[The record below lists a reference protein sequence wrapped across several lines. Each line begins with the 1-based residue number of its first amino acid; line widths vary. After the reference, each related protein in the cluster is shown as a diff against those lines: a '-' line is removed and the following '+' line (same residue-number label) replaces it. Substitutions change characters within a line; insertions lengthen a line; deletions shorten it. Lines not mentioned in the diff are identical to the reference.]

1 MPFAATLGHF
11 HVCPR
16 VNPGP
21 VPHVGGPIAVGSPNV
36 LINGMPAARVG
47 DMAVCVGPPDRIAK
61 GSTTVLINN
70 KPAARMGDRTAHGGV
85 IVTGMPNVL
94 MGDDTSGLRNGS
106 GVSMGGSTASIS
118 PPPRPAPEMPPAR
131 QAVTGD
137 SRAAPP
143 AATAPAAQAP
153 EIRPP
158 APAQPTQSMAPLPS
172 RSVIPTA
179 PPPARAE
186 AEAAPDALVQ
196 RAVRNTNSKGPNAEA
211 EALGELGLE
220 EYKQRSGIRD
230 DPGFIKRYHGQD
242 NLGRK
247 PDDGLVGLEA
257 KGSATGIG
265 RISER
270 EDGFKQ
276 LSWEANEQRAK
287 QMVKKKQKGKVGKPS
302 NRIGGSYTE
311 SEIELYQEIKDNG
324 GRKDLV
330 STHTHTETGDVTV
343 LKHDH
348 NGKTVAS
355 DHFKI
360 ENFQMKKQQ
369 IKRLL
374 GIIL

>member
-21 VPHVGGPIAVGSPNV
+21 VPHVGGPIAVGSPDV

-61 GSTTVLINN
+61 GSATVLINN
-70 KPAARMGDRTAHGGV
+70 KPAARMGDSTAHGGV

-94 MGDDTSGLRNGS
+94 IGDDTSGLRIGS
-106 GVSMGGSTASIS
+106 GVSIGGYTSSIS
-118 PPPRPAPEMPPAR
+118 PPPRSAPEMRPAS
-131 QAVTGD
+131 T
-137 SRAAPP
+137 P
-143 AATAPAAQAP
+143 AHL
-153 EIRPP
+153 
-158 APAQPTQSMAPLPS
+158 TQSVAPLPS

-179 PPPARAE
+179 PPPAKAE
-186 AEAAPDALVQ
+186 ATPDALVQ
-196 RAVRNTNSKGPNAEA
+196 RAVRNTNSKGPHVEA

-220 EYKQRSGIRD
+220 EYKQRTGIRD
-230 DPGFIKRYHGQD
+230 DPRFIKRYHGQD
-242 NLGRK
+242 TLGRK
-247 PDDGLVGLEA
+247 PDDKLVGMEA

-265 RISER
+265 RIN
-270 EDGFKQ
+270 DQQGGLKQ
-276 LSWEANEQRAK
+276 VSWEANLRRSK
-287 QMVKKKQKGKVGKPS
+287 QMMKKKQKGKVGKPS
-302 NRIGGSYTE
+302 NRIGGTYTE
-311 SEIELYQEIKDNG
+311 SEIELYQEIKDTD
-324 GRKDLV
+324 GRKELV

-343 LKHDH
+343 LHHDAK
-348 NGKTVAS
+348 GDAVER

>member
-21 VPHVGGPIAVGSPNV
+21 VPHVGGPIAMGSPNV

-70 KPAARMGDRTAHGGV
+70 KPAARLGDRTAHGGV

-94 MGDDTSGLRNGS
+94 IGDDTSGLRNGS
-106 GVSMGGSTASIS
+106 GMNMGGPTTSIS
-118 PPPRPAPEMPPAR
+118 PPARPVPEKPSVR

-153 EIRPP
+153 EVRPP
-158 APAQPTQSMAPLPS
+158 ASTPLQPTQSMAPLPS

-179 PPPARAE
+179 PPPA

-196 RAVRNTNSKGPNAEA
+196 RAVRNTNSKGANAEA

-257 KGSATGIG
+257 KGSAKGLG
-265 RISER
+265 RISEQEGGR
-270 EDGFKQ
+270 KQ
-276 LSWEANEQRAK
+276 LSEKANLARATK
-287 QMVKKKQKGKVGKPS
+287 MLGKKRQGKVGKPS
-302 NRIGGSYTE
+302 SRIGGPYTE
-311 SEIELYQEIKDNG
+311 SEIELYQEIIDNG
-324 GRKDLV
+324 GRKNLV
-330 STHTHTETGDVTV
+330 STHTNTETGDVTV
-343 LKHDH
+343 LQHDPK
-348 NGKTVAS
+348 GDAVAR

-360 ENFQMKKQQ
+360 ENYQMKKQQ